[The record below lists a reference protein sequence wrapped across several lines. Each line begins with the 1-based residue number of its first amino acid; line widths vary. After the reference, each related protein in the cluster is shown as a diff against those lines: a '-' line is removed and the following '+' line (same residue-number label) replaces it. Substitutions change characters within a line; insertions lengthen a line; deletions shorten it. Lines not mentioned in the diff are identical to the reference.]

1 MYNNG
6 GKGVL
11 KNSHTVR
18 KYAAKFF
25 LLSSPLLYV
34 VLWNLVINNHLT
46 SLMNFPLQ
54 FISSAPTREWAKV
67 QVSARPEVV
76 VWRMGILPVYWS
88 EIGNLLPFHK
98 IFFLAYCFYFIS
110 PILKARR
117 VRDLNVKNR
126 LNSLDL
132 DFIKRFWLAFGAIA
146 FLTTSLSTVAVL
158 ADLLT
163 LIYYV
168 MYLVS
173 LPMAPISL
181 YMWRRKGRK
190 KEEDVKKR

>member
-1 MYNNG
+1 M
-6 GKGVL
+6 
-11 KNSHTVR
+11 VR
-18 KYAAKFF
+18 NYAVKFFF
-25 LLSSPLLYV
+25 LLSPVLYIF
-34 VLWNLVINNHLT
+34 LWNLVVNNNLMALINI
-46 SLMNFPLQ
+46 PLQ

-98 IFFLAYCFYFIS
+98 IFLLAYCFYFIS
-110 PILKARR
+110 PIFKARR
-117 VRDLNVKNR
+117 VRNLNIKNR
-126 LNSLDL
+126 LNFLDL
-132 DFIKRFWLAFGAIA
+132 DFIKKFWLVFGAIA

-158 ADLLT
+158 ADLLA

-168 MYLVS
+168 MYLIS

-181 YMWRRKGRK
+181 YIGGKNGGKNK
-190 KEEDVKKR
+190 KDAKNR